1 MEQVQRIQY
10 GIGILVLTILA
21 ISFVPQVNSF
31 WEEYFV
37 SPIQS
42 DACEVGDVD
51 CDKTGAKYNIYNTI
65 AYGFCFFIYLK
76 KKVLNGLLKVFE
88 GTTSLS

>member
-10 GIGILVLTILA
+10 VIGILVLTILA

-37 SPIQS
+37 SPIHFALS
-42 DACEVGDVD
+42 AHIPSTAMLGVSLML
-51 CDKTGAKYNIYNTI
+51 KYI
-65 AYGFCFFIYLK
+65 LR
-76 KKVLNGLLKVFE
+76 VMQ
-88 GTTSLS
+88 

>member
-31 WEEYFV
+31 WEENTGLPFK
-37 SPIQS
+37 SNKI
-42 DACEVGDVD
+42 ARFDVVP
-51 CDKTGAKYNIYNTI
+51 ASIEIIN
-65 AYGFCFFIYLK
+65 CF
-76 KKVLNGLLKVFE
+76 
-88 GTTSLS
+88 T

>member
-10 GIGILVLTILA
+10 VIGILVLTILA

-51 CDKTGAKYNIYNTI
+51 CDKTGAKSVSYTHLTLPTIYS
-65 AYGFCFFIYLK
+65 
-76 KKVLNGLLKVFE
+76 V
-88 GTTSLS
+88 

>member
-37 SPIQS
+37 SPIILNVFS
-42 DACEVGDVD
+42 
-51 CDKTGAKYNIYNTI
+51 TMGAR
-65 AYGFCFFIYLK
+65 L
-76 KKVLNGLLKVFE
+76 
-88 GTTSLS
+88 

>member
-10 GIGILVLTILA
+10 VIGILVLTILA

-51 CDKTGAKYNIYNTI
+51 CDKTGAKYN
-65 AYGFCFFIYLK
+65 L
-76 KKVLNGLLKVFE
+76 
-88 GTTSLS
+88 SLIHISEPTRPY

>member
-10 GIGILVLTILA
+10 LTAILVLTALV

-37 SPIQS
+37 
-42 DACEVGDVD
+42 
-51 CDKTGAKYNIYNTI
+51 
-65 AYGFCFFIYLK
+65 
-76 KKVLNGLLKVFE
+76 KVIMHV
-88 GTTSLS
+88 S